1 MHVSDEQRSVHHDRL
16 FSAKTKSWKSWLKF
30 EKSIGQDQ
38 GLSEMA
44 NEEYENQ
51 VLHEDGT

>member
-1 MHVSDEQRSVHHDRL
+1 MHVSDERRSVHHDRL